1 MRTAWPNWISMTLW
15 PALGLALAVAL
26 LPRAKGLFVGVIWA
40 TSLTKSKKQSIMS
53 IYFWR

>member
-1 MRTAWPNWISMTLW
+1 MTLW

-40 TSLTKSKKQSIMS
+40 TGAPGSESD
-53 IYFWR
+53 